1 MIKLKTL
8 IEENA
13 ASVVNQQSVSA
24 ESQKMTRE
32 DKKQLSQMVAE
43 YNEYGK
49 VIRNINEIAQVSEK
63 LCKIASMAET
73 YALQESGD
81 WMQANVAKRHFAELK
96 KLSEGFRKL
105 ASECYENNKQM
116 TALYEDMGHIY
127 EKYFEI
133 NVPK

>member
-13 ASVVNQQSVSA
+13 ASQQMVNA
-24 ESQKMTRE
+24 EPQKMTKE
-32 DKKQLSQMVAE
+32 EKKQLSQMVAE

-49 VIRNINEIAQVSEK
+49 VLRNVNEIAEISEK
-63 LCKIASMAET
+63 LCKIAGMAET

-81 WMQANVAKRHFAELK
+81 WMQANVAKRHFTELK

-133 NVPK
+133 NDPK

>member
-49 VIRNINEIAQVSEK
+49 VIRNINEISSK
-63 LCKIASMAET
+63 
-73 YALQESGD
+73 
-81 WMQANVAKRHFAELK
+81 
-96 KLSEGFRKL
+96 
-105 ASECYENNKQM
+105 
-116 TALYEDMGHIY
+116 
-127 EKYFEI
+127 
-133 NVPK
+133 

>member
-8 IEENA
+8 IEENV
-13 ASVVNQQSVSA
+13 ASQHSQQPVSA
-24 ESQKMTRE
+24 EPQKMSRE

-49 VIRNINEIAQVSEK
+49 VLRNINEIAQVSEK
-63 LCKIASMAET
+63 LCKIAGLAET

-81 WMQANVAKRHFAELK
+81 WMQANVAKRHFTELK

-105 ASECYENNKQM
+105 ASDCYENNKQM

-133 NVPK
+133 NDPK

>member
-13 ASVVNQQSVSA
+13 AAAGQQSVNA
-24 ESQKMTRE
+24 EPQKMTKE
-32 DKKQLSQMVAE
+32 DKKMLAQMVAE

-49 VIRNINEIAQVSEK
+49 VLRNVNEIAQVSEK
-63 LCKIASMAET
+63 LCKIAGMAEN
-73 YALQESGD
+73 YALQECGD

-133 NVPK
+133 NDPK

>member
-13 ASVVNQQSVSA
+13 NAVVNQQSVSV
-24 ESQKMTRE
+24 ESPKMTRE

-105 ASECYENNKQM
+105 A
-116 TALYEDMGHIY
+116 
-127 EKYFEI
+127 
-133 NVPK
+133 

>member
-13 ASVVNQQSVSA
+13 ASQQMVNA
-24 ESQKMTRE
+24 EPQKMTKE
-32 DKKQLSQMVAE
+32 EKKQLAKMVAE

-49 VIRNINEIAQVSEK
+49 VLRNVNEIAEISEK
-63 LCKIASMAET
+63 LCKIAGMAET

-81 WMQANVAKRHFAELK
+81 WMQANVAKRHFTELK

-133 NVPK
+133 NDPK

>member
-13 ASVVNQQSVSA
+13 AGQQHNS
-24 ESQKMTRE
+24 EPQKMTKE
-32 DKKQLSQMVAE
+32 DKKQLAQMVAE

-49 VIRNINEIAQVSEK
+49 VLRNVNEIAQVSEK

-81 WMQANVAKRHFAELK
+81 WMQANVAKRHFTELK
-96 KLSEGFRKL
+96 KLSESFRKL
-105 ASECYENNKQM
+105 ASECYESNKQM

-133 NVPK
+133 NDPK

>member
-13 ASVVNQQSVSA
+13 AAAGQQPVST
-24 ESQKMTRE
+24 EPQKMTKE
-32 DKKQLSQMVAE
+32 DKKMLAKMVAE

-49 VIRNINEIAQVSEK
+49 VLRNVNEIAQVSEK
-63 LCKIASMAET
+63 LCKIAGMAEN
-73 YALQESGD
+73 YALRECGD

-133 NVPK
+133 NDPK

>member
-13 ASVVNQQSVSA
+13 ASQQMVNA
-24 ESQKMTRE
+24 EPQKMTKE
-32 DKKQLSQMVAE
+32 EKKQLAKMVAE

-49 VIRNINEIAQVSEK
+49 VLRNVNEIAEISEK
-63 LCKIASMAET
+63 LCKIAGMAET

-81 WMQANVAKRHFAELK
+81 WMQANVAKRHFTELK
-96 KLSEGFRKL
+96 KPSEGFRKL

-116 TALYEDMGHIY
+116 TALYEDMGHIN

-133 NVPK
+133 NDPK

>member
-13 ASVVNQQSVSA
+13 ASQQMVNA
-24 ESQKMTRE
+24 EPQKMTKDE
-32 DKKQLSQMVAE
+32 KKQLAQMVAE

-49 VIRNINEIAQVSEK
+49 VLRNVNEIADISEK
-63 LCKIASMAET
+63 LCKIAGMAET

-133 NVPK
+133 NDPK